1 MSGGPEVS
9 LNCPSCGASVLRDQQ
24 FCTSCGARIPSDVS
38 RPLQSARPP
47 EASTVPLSAPRR
59 GLSTKWKVALGL
71 LALAFIGLVIGNIH
85 QQRQLAAANDTIAVL
100 EDDKADLER
109 GLAFTTAKL
118 ESTEALSTRRK
129 TVLEQAKTVVKQ
141 VDPVLSSADTLQ
153 ELTSKMQEQQTSFAD
168 NSDSVISYL
177 ATMVD
182 YLASTDALYWDI
194 SYVQSVLDN
203 AVTYYDASRADSNQ
217 LGALSSRYDSA
228 SRRFET
234 KATGYTQAVERLQKR
249 LVRATR

>member
-1 MSGGPEVS
+1 MLAAGV
-9 LNCPSCGASVLRDQQ
+9 AAFV
-24 FCTSCGARIPSDVS
+24 V
-38 RPLQSARPP
+38 
-47 EASTVPLSAPRR
+47 V
-59 GLSTKWKVALGL
+59 GLAAW
-71 LALAFIGLVIGNIH
+71 NIH
-85 QQRQLAAANDTIAVL
+85 QSQQLSSANDEIAVL
-100 EDDKADLER
+100 EGDKADLER

-118 ESTEALSTRRK
+118 QSTEALSTRRK
-129 TVLEQAKTVVKQ
+129 DVLEQAKTVVRQ

-153 ELTSKMQEQQTSFAD
+153 VLTSQMQDQQASFAD

-182 YLASTDALYWDI
+182 YLASTSALYWDI
-194 SYVQSVLDN
+194 SYVQDVLDN
-203 AVTYYDASRADSNQ
+203 AVTYYNASRADADQ
-217 LGALSSRYDSA
+217 LGTLSSRYDRA